1 MFMDYYD
8 SENYNVDY
16 DYYINQAYKIIHN
29 VDGTVERV
37 ETERRAEVVRLKQ
50 EKEENDYR
58 VYCLDKVPTNR
69 QREMYSKSWLV
80 EKYGYPK
87 SKEELKDNK

>member
-1 MFMDYYD
+1 MSNQKTVKSKLVVAEKQREQAKKDKEY
-8 SENYNVDY
+8 ENY
-16 DYYINQAYKIIHN
+16 K
-29 VDGTVERV
+29 
-37 ETERRAEVVRLKQ
+37 K
-50 EKEENDYR
+50 
-58 VYCLDKVPTNR
+58 YCLDKIPTNR